1 MHAKETVCDNIV
13 FVGSFTISSP
23 GERNAENALEIRNA
37 SFADRIAACVD
48 EIRARY

>member
-23 GERNAENALEIRNA
+23 GERNAENGWRFETRRLPTE
-37 SFADRIAACVD
+37 
-48 EIRARY
+48 